1 MRFTILFILI
11 VGCLI
16 CPKLSYTAEV
26 IELKVS
32 GGISHKALL
41 FQSDTRR
48 AAVLAHQ
55 SGATMESWTK
65 LAKKLADHGIS
76 CISIDS
82 ITPDDVIAAINHLK
96 LKHYDD
102 VILIGASIGGGA
114 ITQALAKGNWEVVKN
129 VVLLSPSVGTA
140 MKSKKMNKL
149 VLVSKSDFW
158 GSRSYVTFK
167 DASEPKTLKEYERAL
182 REVGFSQ
189 SQAKNFVCGIRNHR
203 EGDVIDCSKIDLSI

>member
-1 MRFTILFILI
+1 MRFTILFISI

-16 CPKLSYTAEV
+16 CPKLAYTAEL

-65 LAKKLADHGIS
+65 LAKKLADRGIT

-82 ITPDDVIAAINHLK
+82 ITPDDVIAAISHLTT
-96 LKHYDD
+96 KHYDD

-114 ITQALAKGNWEVVKN
+114 ITQALAKGNWGVIKN
-129 VVLLSPSVGTA
+129 VVLLSPSAGPA
-140 MKSKKMNKL
+140 MKSSKINKL
-149 VLVSKSDFW
+149 VLISRSDFW
-158 GSRSYVTFK
+158 GSKSYATFK
-167 DASEPKTLKEYERAL
+167 EASAPKTLKEYEGMEHGQAL
-182 REVGFSQ
+182 LSGKHAENVHS
-189 SQAKNFVCGIRNHR
+189 
-203 EGDVIDCSKIDLSI
+203 VIFKFLNLE